1 VGSSARLQHSVGFLL
16 QFAPLYVISSESAS
30 LTSGVVTT
38 APPKPSAQTQ
48 ILLTYMEE
56 RVRSDD
62 AHWDSVMDSLD
73 VLFAKVGAVEHR

>member
-1 VGSSARLQHSVGFLL
+1 M
-16 QFAPLYVISSESAS
+16 S